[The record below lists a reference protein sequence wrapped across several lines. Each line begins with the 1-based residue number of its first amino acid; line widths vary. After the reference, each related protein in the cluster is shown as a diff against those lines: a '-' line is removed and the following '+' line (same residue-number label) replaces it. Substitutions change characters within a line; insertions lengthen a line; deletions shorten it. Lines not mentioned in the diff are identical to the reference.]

1 MRKGI
6 CLIFIYYYPFHS
18 LLFKHTQIL
27 VKPTICPGNVPIQTR
42 IQLFFQI
49 SLQPSQR
56 FNPYQRPRPIPSAAA
71 TNGIDRPQ
79 QVSIAPCLNKKKGYT
94 LIIPWK
100 RGNIQFHLCWLHL
113 NQTLFS
119 NGILPF
125 NERFLS
131 TKTIIQLNR
140 VADSIYLIIYLFTNL
155 LVVTTTFSPLRK
167 TQTDSHHL
175 QWSHHRYCTT
185 SK

>member
-1 MRKGI
+1 M
-6 CLIFIYYYPFHS
+6 FPFRLES
-18 LLFKHTQIL
+18 SFFFKSPCSHH
-27 VKPTICPGNVPIQTR
+27 NA
-42 IQLFFQI
+42 
-49 SLQPSQR
+49 S
-56 FNPYQRPRPIPSAAA
+56 
-71 TNGIDRPQ
+71 
-79 QVSIAPCLNKKKGYT
+79 SIASCLNKKKGYT
-94 LIIPWK
+94 VIIPWK